1 MKRTTNVL
9 FFLTNDQDD
18 KNICFSLKKLLL
30 HALYIFHKFA
40 WSVTRSNMDTISLK
54 KLNFKSFFGFV
65 IGPLLFLWISITMDL
80 EPGKPEVTY
89 TLAIAILMAI
99 WWITEVIP
107 LAITALLPIVLFPLF
122 GVMNGK
128 DVSSTYFN
136 HVIFL
141 FIGGF
146 IVALAMQKW
155 DLHKRIAIRIL
166 LVTGSSPARILLGF
180 MLATSFLSMWISNTA
195 TAMMMVPILL
205 SITKKLE
212 DFIEKKELKKY
223 TVGLLLGVAYSASIG
238 GIATLVGTPPNLSL
252 ARIFQIMFPSAPE
265 ISFSTWF
272 IYALPISITFF
283 VITWIYLY
291 AIYKPKNSY
300 KALKNI
306 DFKDQYKKLG
316 KSTYEQKVVAI
327 IFSLLAILWLTRAGI
342 KIGTFNIP
350 GWSSLFNNPTYIND
364 GTVAITLSIILFLI
378 PSKSGKSKR
387 IMDWKTASGIPWNIV
402 LLFGGGFALASAFK
416 ESGLS
421 IWVGEQLSGIGGLH
435 PILIIAIIALTM
447 TFLTEL
453 TSNTA
458 TTEMLLPV
466 LAGLSV
472 TINVNPLLFM
482 LPATISASMAFMLP
496 VATPPNAIVFG
507 SNKISVMQMAKTG
520 FILNILGVII
530 ITLITYF
537 WGSWVFGID
546 MSSMPVWAISPK

>member
-1 MKRTTNVL
+1 M
-9 FFLTNDQDD
+9 
-18 KNICFSLKKLLL
+18 S
-30 HALYIFHKFA
+30 
-40 WSVTRSNMDTISLK
+40 
-54 KLNFKSFFGFV
+54 FKSLIGFV
-65 IGPLLFLWISITMDL
+65 IAPLLFFWITFFMNL
-80 EPGKPEVTY
+80 EPGKPAVTY
-89 TLAIAILMAI
+89 TLGIAVLMAI
-99 WWITEVIP
+99 WWITEVVP

-146 IVALAMQKW
+146 VVALAMQKW

-166 LVTGSSPARILLGF
+166 LITGSSPARILLGF

-212 DFIEKKELKKY
+212 EFINAKELKKY

-238 GIATLVGTPPNLSL
+238 GIATLVGTPPNLSF

-272 IYALPISITFF
+272 IYALPISIIFF
-283 VITWIYLY
+283 IITWTYLY
-291 AIYKPKNSY
+291 AIYKPKNSLTV
-300 KALKNI
+300 LKNV
-306 DFKDQYKKLG
+306 DFRQQYKELG
-316 KSTYEQKVVAI
+316 PATYEQKAVAVV
-327 IFSLLAILWLTRAGI
+327 FVSLALLWLTRSGI
-342 KIGTFNIP
+342 NVGSIDIP
-350 GWSSLFNNPTYIND
+350 GWSSLFSSPEYIND
-364 GTVAITLSIILFLI
+364 GTVAIALSIILFI
-378 PSKSGKSKR
+378 VPAKSDKGKQ
-387 IMDWKTASGIPWNIV
+387 IMNWATASKLPWNIV

-421 IWVGEQLSGIGGLH
+421 IWVGGQLSSVGGLH
-435 PILIIAIIALTM
+435 PILIIAVIALTM

-472 TINVNPLLFM
+472 SIDVNPLLFM

-507 SNKISVMQMAKTG
+507 SNKITVMEMARTG
-520 FILNILGVII
+520 IVLNLMGVMV
-530 ITLITYF
+530 ITLVTYF
-537 WGSWVFGID
+537 WGSWVFGIAPD
-546 MSSMPVWAISPK
+546 VMPSWAVLGK